1 MSYVY
6 RPLYKCRLCNKLFV
20 FGEGHSESDMLGRLC
35 RCINQANGII
45 RYRDAPYPVNLY
57 DMHYCAN
64 GNRGVADFVG
74 FKRVNADE

>member
-1 MSYVY
+1 MYIAHFINAGYVIS
-6 RPLYKCRLCNKLFV
+6 CLFL
-20 FGEGHSESDMLGRLC
+20 GEGHSESEMLGRLC